1 MALVLPKV
9 NGIELTKA
17 AAEGLSQSYAKTP
30 KFVVRTMDGTA
41 KAQTVFLKIETAI
54 SGSGW
59 MLTGWEGLDF
69 SSSVTLS
76 CCEAV
81 TIGSA
86 SNVIPIPANR
96 RTDIAVRG
104 FAIVDGVRVSTPV
117 NIVTNT
123 ATLTPVASATHY
135 IIGYYPEFS
144 AFVEITQNG
153 RQSWTLTAKE
163 V

>member
-1 MALVLPKV
+1 MTLVLPKV

-17 AAEGLSQSYAKTP
+17 AADGLSQSYTETP

-41 KAQTVFLKIETAI
+41 KAQQVFRKIETNI
-54 SGSGW
+54 SGSGY

-76 CCEAV
+76 CCEAR
-81 TIGSA
+81 TIGSL
-86 SNVIPIPANR
+86 SNVITIPSAR
-96 RTDIAVRG
+96 RSDVSPRG

-117 NIVTNT
+117 NLVGDV
-123 ATLTPVASATHY
+123 ATLTVVGGATQY

-153 RQSWTLTAKE
+153 RQSWTLTARE